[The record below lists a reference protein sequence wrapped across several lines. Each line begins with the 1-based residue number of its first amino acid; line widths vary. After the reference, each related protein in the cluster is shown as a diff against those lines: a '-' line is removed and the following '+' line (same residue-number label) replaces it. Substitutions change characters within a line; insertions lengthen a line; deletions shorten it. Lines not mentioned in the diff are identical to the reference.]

1 MLTVE
6 TTENWLKKLG
16 QVYAEQKDYL
26 TELDSKIGDADHGIN
41 MNRGFSAVC
50 AELDKQPPASIS
62 AALKSAAMVL
72 IRTVGGASG
81 PLYGSFFLDFSKAL
95 EGKET
100 VATADAVAAFRAGLE
115 SVKKRGRAQA
125 GDKTML
131 DVLIPAVE
139 RMELLSSEGKDL
151 PDVLDGAVAAAKTG
165 LESTIEMV
173 ARKGRASYLGER
185 SKGHQDP
192 GATSSYY
199 LLKAAS
205 ETLGHL

>member
-115 SVKKRGRAQA
+115 SVKKTRQGTGWRQDDA
-125 GDKTML
+125 
-131 DVLIPAVE
+131 
-139 RMELLSSEGKDL
+139 RC
-151 PDVLDGAVAAAKTG
+151 PDSRCRTDGTAFFRRKRLTG
-165 LESTIEMV
+165 C
-173 ARKGRASYLGER
+173 
-185 SKGHQDP
+185 P
-192 GATSSYY
+192 
-199 LLKAAS
+199 
-205 ETLGHL
+205 